1 MTEDQIKELAAKE
14 MSIEQRIL
22 RAMRKTLASVVRD
35 ATPQPGTSGFLSDDT
50 VEQIKS
56 CFELIASRERELG
69 GALGLDQ
76 AKPVYPDQP
85 KPAQTIQ
92 MTTRKKPGTNTH

>member
-14 MSIEQRIL
+14 MSVEQRIL

-35 ATPQPGTSGFLSDDT
+35 ATPRPGTSGFLSDDT

-56 CFELIASRERELG
+56 CFELIATRERELG
-69 GALGLDQ
+69 DALGMDQ
-76 AKPVYPDQP
+76 ARPVYPDQP
-85 KPAQTIQ
+85 QPSQTIHVA
-92 MTTRKKPGTNTH
+92 RKKPGTNTH

>member
-1 MTEDQIKELAAKE
+1 MTEDQIKELGL
-14 MSIEQRIL
+14 EQRIL

-56 CFELIASRERELG
+56 CFSLIATRERELG
-69 GALGLDQ
+69 EALGLNQ
-76 AKPVYPDQP
+76 AQPVYPDQP
-85 KPAQTIQ
+85 QTSQAVQI
-92 MTTRKKPGTNTH
+92 TRKKPGTSTH

>member
-1 MTEDQIKELAAKE
+1 MSDDKIKELAAKE
-14 MSIEQRIL
+14 MSVEQRIL

-35 ATPQPGTSGFLSDDT
+35 ATPRPGTSGFLSEDT

-69 GALGLDQ
+69 GALGLDE
-76 AKPVYPDQP
+76 ARPVYPDQQQAS
-85 KPAQTIQ
+85 KTVHLS
-92 MTTRKKPGTNTH
+92 RKKTDTSTH

>member
-1 MTEDQIKELAAKE
+1 MNEDQIKELAAKE
-14 MSIEQRIL
+14 MSVEQRIL

-35 ATPQPGTSGFLSDDT
+35 ATPRPGTSGFLSEDT

-69 GALGLDQ
+69 GALGLDE
-76 AKPVYPDQP
+76 ARPVYPDQQQAS
-85 KPAQTIQ
+85 KTVHLS
-92 MTTRKKPGTNTH
+92 RKKTDTSTH

>member
-1 MTEDQIKELAAKE
+1 MTEDQIKELS
-14 MSIEQRIL
+14 MEQRIL

-35 ATPQPGTSGFLSDDT
+35 ATPRPGTSGFLSDDT

-69 GALGLDQ
+69 DALGLQ
-76 AKPVYPDQP
+76 EARPVYPDQ
-85 KPAQTIQ
+85 AQPSHTIHL
-92 MTTRKKPGTNTH
+92 TRKKPGTNTH

>member
-35 ATPQPGTSGFLSDDT
+35 ATPQPGTSGFLSGDT

-56 CFELIASRERELG
+56 CFELIAARERELG
-69 GALGLDQ
+69 DALGLDQ

-85 KPAQTIQ
+85 QSSQTIQ
-92 MTTRKKPGTNTH
+92 MTRKKPGTSTH

>member
-14 MSIEQRIL
+14 MSVEQRIL

-35 ATPQPGTSGFLSDDT
+35 ATPRPGTSGFLSDDT

-56 CFELIASRERELG
+56 CFELISSRERELAD
-69 GALGLDQ
+69 ALGLDESR
-76 AKPVYPDQP
+76 PVYPDQ
-85 KPAQTIQ
+85 KQTAKAIQ
-92 MTTRKKPGTNTH
+92 LSPKKPGTKAH